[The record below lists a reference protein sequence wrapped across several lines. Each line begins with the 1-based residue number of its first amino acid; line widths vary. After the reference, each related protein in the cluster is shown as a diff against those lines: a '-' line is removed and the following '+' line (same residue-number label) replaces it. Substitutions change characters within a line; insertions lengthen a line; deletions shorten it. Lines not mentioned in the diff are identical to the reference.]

1 MAVNY
6 ESSSTI
12 NDINLTIGSSTISS
26 DAKSAISTLL
36 LGGGSPIDNP
46 GAPVNVGLGT
56 VGSNGQ
62 VDIQGPDGSSPDVV
76 VMNPSGGIA
85 DPNTGL
91 LNISFSDETL
101 ANSSVYFITG
111 NTAVNVTWN
120 TIPRII
126 VNGTGSDRMTVN
138 GDANTTIES
147 TGGNDTLIT
156 SGGDD
161 LITVQANGD
170 SSVSTGAGN
179 DTIKTGTGNDTI
191 DAGTGIDVISY
202 ANGSAGY
209 TITNFSGNQFQV
221 EREGGVET
229 LTNAERVH
237 FSDKKVAMDLQEEQ
251 NAGMSIQIINVIA
264 AELRDDP
271 EIVGMILKMFDDGIS
286 LEALAQHAIDVGW
299 VTQFAGSASNEDLAR
314 LAYTNAFGAAPDE
327 EQLDWA
333 LSFMDGRVA
342 SYTQAE
348 FIAEAARVDEN
359 NVTIDLVGLQQTGVE
374 YLG

>member
-1 MAVNY
+1 MASTKAY
-6 ESSSTI
+6 IFTSSTPVEM
-12 NDINLTIGSSTISS
+12 
-26 DAKSAISTLL
+26 TL
-36 LGGGSPIDNP
+36 
-46 GAPVNVGLGT
+46 
-56 VGSNGQ
+56 
-62 VDIQGPDGSSPDVV
+62 
-76 VMNPSGGIA
+76 
-85 DPNTGL
+85 
-91 LNISFSDETL
+91 
-101 ANSSVYFITG
+101 
-111 NTAVNVTWN
+111 N
-120 TIPRII
+120 TIPRVI
-126 VNGTGSDRMTVN
+126 VNGTGSDRITVN
-138 GDANTTIES
+138 GDANTTIQS
-147 TGGNDTLIT
+147 SGGNDTLTT

-161 LITVQANGD
+161 LIIVQANGD

-179 DTIKTGTGNDTI
+179 DTIRTGTGNDTI

-202 ANGSAGY
+202 ANDSAGY
-209 TITNFSGNQFQV
+209 TITNFSDNQFQV
-221 EREGGVET
+221 ERADGTDT
-229 LTNAERVH
+229 LTNADRVH
-237 FSDKKVAMDLQEEQ
+237 FADKKVAMDLQEEQ